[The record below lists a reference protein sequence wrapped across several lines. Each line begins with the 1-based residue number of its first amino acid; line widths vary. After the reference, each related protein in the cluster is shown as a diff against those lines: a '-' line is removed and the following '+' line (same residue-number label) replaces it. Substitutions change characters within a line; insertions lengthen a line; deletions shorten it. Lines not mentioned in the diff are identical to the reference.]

1 MSCVL
6 EIIGATKPEW
16 QEATDEM
23 MATDKLSDLLLLA
36 YHFAKVL
43 ARNLVEEI
51 LHKKGQ
57 LPQEWP
63 TCPDCGRKV
72 ESKGRKSRQLET
84 RLGVIQWKRSVGRC
98 PNRCKIGQKAPLDT
112 KLGLAPN
119 QKTERYLQQI
129 SVLLAVFVP
138 FETASMLLAQLLGI
152 QVSPTSIWNWVQQY
166 GKVCME
172 QLEAELA
179 QLMRGELPEPEKVDT
194 ELQNLL
200 LLIGA
205 DGVMVP
211 FRPHNR
217 SSKGRT
223 QWREVKIGI
232 LARLQQYRTRSG
244 SLATRLKHHR
254 VVAVLGNIDDLGLR
268 LRLEAYKQAIWLAPK
283 VVWISDG
290 AKGFWRL
297 YHDYFQDYAIGILD
311 FYHAS
316 QNLWQAL
323 KVWLDGRTLGARL
336 FYRLSR
342 SRLRLGRADVVLA
355 DIQNALQL
363 NGLPANAKHSLT
375 KVYNYLYTHRD
386 HIDYDLFK
394 QSGCPIGSGFV
405 ESTCKWLIQQ
415 RFKGVGMRWSE
426 DGFNHLL
433 HLRLAW
439 VNNRFDDLFFL
450 PP

>member
-1 MSCVL
+1 MSCLL
-6 EIIGATKPEW
+6 EIISETKPEW
-16 QEATDEM
+16 QGMIDEM
-23 MATDKLSDLLLLA
+23 MASENLNHLLLLA
-36 YHFAKVL
+36 CHFAKLL

-51 LHKKGQ
+51 LDKKGQ
-57 LPQEWP
+57 YPQEWP

-84 RLGVIQWKRSVGRC
+84 RIGVIRWKRSVGRC
-98 PNRCKIGQKAPLDT
+98 PNRCAIGQKAPMDRR
-112 KLGLAPN
+112 LGLEAN
-119 QKTERYLQQI
+119 QKTELYLQRLG
-129 SVLLAVFVP
+129 VLLALFVP
-138 FETASMLLAQLLGI
+138 FETSAMLLTQLLGI
-152 QVSPTSIWNWVQQY
+152 KVSPTSIWNWVQQH
-166 GKVCME
+166 GKECMQ
-172 QLEAELA
+172 QLELELL
-179 QLMRGELPEPEKVDT
+179 QLRKGELPEPEKVDT
-194 ELQNLL
+194 TLQNHL

-211 FRPHNR
+211 FRPHHQ
-217 SSKGRT
+217 SPKGRT
-223 QWREVKIGI
+223 LWREVKIGI
-232 LARLQQYRTRSG
+232 LVRLQRYRTRSG
-244 SLATRLKHHR
+244 SRATRLKHHR
-254 VVAVLGNIDDLGLR
+254 VVAVLGNIDDLGIR
-268 LRLEAYKQAIWLAPK
+268 MRLEAYKQSIWLAPQI
-283 VVWISDG
+283 VWISDG

-297 YHDYFQDYAIGILD
+297 YYDYFQSYAVGILD

-316 QNLWQAL
+316 QNLWHAL

-342 SRLRLGRADVVLA
+342 CRLRHGQADAVLT

-363 NGLPANAKHSLT
+363 DGLPANAEHALT
-375 KVYNYLYTHRD
+375 KVYNYLFTHRN
-386 HIDYDLFK
+386 HIDYDSFK

-439 VNNRFDDLFFL
+439 VNNRFDSLFS